1 MRNEGEIELT
11 PGLIPVDEPW
21 PSVPEEGVALCLSG
35 GGYRAMLFHLGG
47 ITRLNEMGQP
57 REGRSRVERLCRLD
71 HGGLLP
77 VT

>member
-1 MRNEGEIELT
+1 
-11 PGLIPVDEPW
+11 
-21 PSVPEEGVALCLSG
+21 
-35 GGYRAMLFHLGG
+35 MLFHLGG